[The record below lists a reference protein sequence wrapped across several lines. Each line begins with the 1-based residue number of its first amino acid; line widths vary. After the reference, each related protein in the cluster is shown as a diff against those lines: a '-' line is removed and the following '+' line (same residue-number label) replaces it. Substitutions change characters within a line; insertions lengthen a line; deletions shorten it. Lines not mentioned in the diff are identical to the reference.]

1 MSNQSMGGGVT
12 TGTTHTGFTPQA
24 FTFLS
29 NDFRSRDL
37 VTLRPIAIE
46 GDRP

>member
-12 TGTTHTGFTPQA
+12 TGNTDTRYTPQA

-29 NDFRSRDL
+29 DDFRSRDL
-37 VTLRPIAIE
+37 VTLRPIATE